1 MKNTW
6 LIVLILPAV
15 VLIFNSFPI
24 QSESLESGKASD
36 PTSGLAIYGEY
47 IYQRE
52 NCQRCH
58 TQKYEEATARKISL
72 DGLGGKFSDLWLY
85 HYLLEPRSLNPDSQ
99 KESYSHLYSKSLE
112 QPAFE
117 RLVAQKLPDIP
128 ATEAHTLWTELL
140 WQADVMADVLKQDD
154 VPVEDRTEI
163 LALMAY
169 LQQIPASP
177 HKMRLDSIAY
187 AEVLKKKAVW
197 DETLQNDNSIVFTTP
212 ATKTNIKKGKSIFL
226 QNCSPCHGSKGDGG
240 IGPNLTDGHWLH
252 GGSKREIAN
261 TIIHGIPEKGMTSWK
276 DHLSPEEIGRLV
288 VFVSSMQGSRP
299 PDTRQKQGRK
309 E

>member
-6 LIVLILPAV
+6 LFALILPAV
-15 VLIFNSFPI
+15 VSLSNSFSI
-24 QSESLESGKASD
+24 QSESLEPGKAPD

-58 TQKYEEATARKISL
+58 THKAEDATARKISL
-72 DGLGGKFSDLWLY
+72 DGLGGKYSDLWLY
-85 HYLLEPRSLNPDSQ
+85 IYLLEPTSLNPSS
-99 KESYSHLYSKSLE
+99 KKASYSYLAVKHLERSTL
-112 QPAFE
+112 E
-117 RLVAQKLPDIP
+117 RLVAQQLPDMP
-128 ATEAHTLWTELL
+128 AAEADALWPDLL
-140 WQADVMADVLKQDD
+140 RQADALFDILDRDNALVKG
-154 VPVEDRTEI
+154 RTEI

-177 HKMRLDSIAY
+177 YQMKLDSIAY

-197 DETLQNDNSIVFTTP
+197 DEALQNDNSIVFTMP

-226 QNCSPCHGSKGDGG
+226 QNCSACHGSKGEGG
-240 IGPNLTDGHWLH
+240 IGPNLTDEYWLH
-252 GGSKREIAN
+252 GGTKREIAN
-261 TIIHGIPEKGMTSWK
+261 TILYGISEKGMTSWK

-288 VFVSSMQGSRP
+288 VFIRSIQGSRP
-299 PDTRQKQGRK
+299 PDAKQEQGRK